1 MLWIN
6 IEKQRKRKPFFKC
19 CLAKEMPAIF
29 HFVFWNSKTPLLY
42 YQNRSKKIL
51 FISSLFSKHCKYGKL
66 NREKKIMFCYIVT
79 ENNKMEPQC
88 LKQITLYALTKSSW
102 CHVGCHG
109 GCWRHA
115 FEMRLR
121 CVWDPRCVWPNLRR
135 LKKVAVL
142 VWGALWRFPANPRNC
157 SFGLAPP

>member
-1 MLWIN
+1 MLFGKGN
-6 IEKQRKRKPFFKC
+6 ARNFPFCFLKLKNPC
-19 CLAKEMPAIF
+19 
-29 HFVFWNSKTPLLY
+29 LY
-42 YQNRSKKIL
+42 YQNRSKKRL
-51 FISSLFSKHCKYGKL
+51 FIFSLFSKHCKYGKL

-88 LKQITLYALTKSSW
+88 LKQITLYALTTSSW

-142 VWGALWRFPANPRNC
+142 VWGALWQFLTNPSVC
-157 SFGLAPP
+157 KMGLAPP